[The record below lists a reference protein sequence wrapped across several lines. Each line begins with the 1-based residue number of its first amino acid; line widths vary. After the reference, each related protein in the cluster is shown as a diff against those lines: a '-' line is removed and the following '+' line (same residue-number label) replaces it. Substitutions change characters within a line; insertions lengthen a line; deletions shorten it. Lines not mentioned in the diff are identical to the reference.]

1 MHRPWP
7 FVSVFRLLLLL
18 EGSSCWVC
26 GREGAGTRRSLWGWR
41 GAHSSAGT
49 DRDVRAAL
57 RTRGLFPFPTPPYQG
72 SWAQGEGPVSPSAL
86 NQIRSCPC
94 CPWLLQA
101 SSQPALLEV
110 VLGQ

>member
-26 GREGAGTRRSLWGWR
+26 SREGAGTRRSLWGWR
-41 GAHSSAGT
+41 GAHGSAGT
-49 DRDVRAAL
+49 DGDVRAAL
-57 RTRGLFPFPTPPYQG
+57 RTHGLFPFPTPPSQG

-86 NQIRSCPC
+86 NQIRSCEPA
-94 CPWLLQA
+94 A
-101 SSQPALLEV
+101 SPALLEV
-110 VLGQ
+110 VPGQL